1 MGWFQLI
8 LIILTLAKCKN
19 EALNFKLC
27 GLSNKCF
34 WKYQS
39 QQTMT
44 YYDCYILHLTATKI
58 SLCDIFRTLK
68 CCILLFTKSTLKC
81 GTYHQFQWCF
91 VNDVVYIKNIK
102 TYSSCLFNDSHYIF
116 WVNQAILFVVNM
128 ICLKFQIK
136 TNDTCNS

>member
-44 YYDCYILHLTATKI
+44 YYDCYILHLTTTKI

-81 GTYHQFQWCF
+81 GTYRQFQWCF
-91 VNDVVYIKNIK
+91 VNDVVYIKNIMK
-102 TYSSCLFNDSHYIF
+102 QITSDYIF
-116 WVNQAILFVVNM
+116 HDLIKYFDRGLHPANFVV
-128 ICLKFQIK
+128 IL
-136 TNDTCNS
+136 SPA

>member
-8 LIILTLAKCKN
+8 LMFLTLAKCKN
-19 EALNFKLC
+19 EVLKFKLC
-27 GLSNKCF
+27 WLSNKSF

-39 QQTMT
+39 QQMMT
-44 YYDCYILHLTATKI
+44 YYDCYILHLTTTKI

-102 TYSSCLFNDSHYIF
+102 TYSSSLFNDSHHIF
-116 WVNQAILFVVNM
+116 GLTKHFYLWLIWFAWNF
-128 ICLKFQIK
+128 K
-136 TNDTCNS
+136 